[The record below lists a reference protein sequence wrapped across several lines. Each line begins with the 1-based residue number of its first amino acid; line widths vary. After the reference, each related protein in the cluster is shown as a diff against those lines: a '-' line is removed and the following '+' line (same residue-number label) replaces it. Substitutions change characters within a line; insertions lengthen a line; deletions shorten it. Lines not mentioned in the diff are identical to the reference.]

1 LLSLHDA
8 LPIYAGADRHVEHRH
23 RFVRDDHLWVEDER
37 PRNRD
42 ALTLTARHLVR
53 EAVEEVLPGTE
64 PGVLEGVNHEFGPL
78 LASVRDAMDQE
89 RLRDGPQDGEPR
101 VERLVRILEDHL
113 EVPPEVEHLPRGQR
127 GDVRPLEQDE
137 SFRGG
142 LEARDEPS
150 GRRLAT
156 AALPH
161 QAEDLSLHEV
171 EADPVHGVH
180 VHLLAPERAEK
191 PFLQLEVPFE
201 FLDAHDRPGRRW
213 DWAERDAARKLRRGS
228 RRQVRVNPPW
238 T

>member
-1 LLSLHDA
+1 M
-8 LPIYAGADRHVEHRH
+8 
-23 RFVRDDHLWVEDER
+23 
-37 PRNRD
+37 
-42 ALTLTARHLVR
+42 R

-64 PGVLEGVNHEFGPL
+64 SGVLERVDYEFGPL
-78 LASVRDAMDQE
+78 LPIVRDPVDQE

-127 GDVRPLEQDE
+127 GDVGPLEEDE

-180 VHLLAPERAEK
+180 VDLLTAERAEK
-191 PFLQLEVPFE
+191 PFLELEVPLE
-201 FLDAHDRPGRRW
+201 LLDADDGPWRRGDRAGR
-213 DWAERDAARKLRRGS
+213 DLARKLRRVS
-228 RRQVRVNPPW
+228 RGQVRVNPPW
-238 T
+238 V